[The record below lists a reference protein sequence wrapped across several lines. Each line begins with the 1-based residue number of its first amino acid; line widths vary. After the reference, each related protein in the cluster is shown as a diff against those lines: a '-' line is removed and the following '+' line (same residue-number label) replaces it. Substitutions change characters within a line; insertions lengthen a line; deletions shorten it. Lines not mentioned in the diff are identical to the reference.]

1 MARGAVQHR
10 RGRSLLKKLLAFAAI
25 AEAATGLALLV
36 VPSLVGRL
44 LLGAEL
50 SGVSVVIGR
59 VTGIALIAL
68 GLACWPGRT
77 ALCGM
82 LTYSAAVTLYLSY
95 LGIQGEWVGPL
106 LWPAVV
112 LHAVLTLLLARAWF
126 KPQEDRAT

>member
-1 MARGAVQHR
+1 M
-10 RGRSLLKKLLAFAAI
+10 KKVLVLAAAS
-25 AEAATGLALLV
+25 EAATGLALLI

-50 SGVSVVIGR
+50 SGVSIPVAR

-68 GLACWPGRT
+68 AIACCPGLT

-82 LTYSAAVTLYLSY
+82 LTYSALATAFLASV
-95 LGIQGEWVGPL
+95 GIRGNWVGPL

-112 LHAVLTLLLARAWF
+112 AHGILTILLARAWYTAH
-126 KPQEDRAT
+126 KKGSQSETPPSRRI